1 MQTYSRL
8 VGIDVGSKRIGIA
21 QTDLLKT
28 FATPVGTFPPN
39 QVFLEIKKI
48 EEQSTVDAFIV
59 GWPLTTKGEL
69 GKATDRV
76 SSFIGELKKNFP
88 NVQVVKVDERYTSN
102 QAMEVMIQA
111 GVPKKKRQQKERV
124 DQIAAALIL
133 ERYLE
138 QKY

>member
-1 MQTYSRL
+1 LQSYSRL
-8 VGIDVGSKRIGIA
+8 IGIDVGTKRIGIA

-28 FATPVGTFPPN
+28 FATPVGTFPPK
-39 QVFLEIKKI
+39 QVFFELKKLVN
-48 EEQSTVDAFIV
+48 QSTIDAFII
-59 GWPLTTKGEL
+59 GWPLTAKGEL

-76 SSFIGELKKNFP
+76 NSFIGELKKHFSNIDII
-88 NVQVVKVDERYTSN
+88 KVDERYTSS
-102 QAMEVMIQA
+102 QAVEVMIKS

-138 QKY
+138 QNF

>member
-1 MQTYSRL
+1 MG
-8 VGIDVGSKRIGIA
+8 VA

-28 FATPVGTFPPN
+28 IATPVGTYPPN
-39 QVFLEIKKI
+39 QVFSELRKI
-48 EEQSTVDAFIV
+48 ASQSTIDAFIV
-59 GWPLTTKGEL
+59 GWPLTTRGEP

-76 SSFIGELKKNFP
+76 NSFIGQLKKQFP
-88 NVQVVKVDERYTSN
+88 EIEIHKIDERYTSN
-102 QAMEVMIQA
+102 QAKEVMIKS

-138 QKY
+138 QNF

>member
-1 MQTYSRL
+1 MQSYSRL
-8 VGIDVGSKRIGIA
+8 IGIDVGTKRIGIA

-39 QVFLEIKKI
+39 QVFLEIQKI
-48 EEQSTVDAFIV
+48 VEQATIDAFII

-76 SSFIGELKKNFP
+76 NSFIGQLKKYFLNIEII
-88 NVQVVKVDERYTSN
+88 KVDERYTSG
-102 QAMEVMIQA
+102 QAMDVMIKL

-133 ERYLE
+133 QRYLE
-138 QKY
+138 QNF